1 MTTTLI
7 TGTST
12 GIGFAAA
19 VQMARAGHDVIATMR
34 NPGRAPRLGELA
46 ERDGLPITVLSLD
59 VDSDASVDE
68 AFAEAVTLKGP
79 IDVLVNNA
87 GVGQAFSVEDAS
99 LDDFRQTMET
109 NFFGALR
116 CIKQVIPAMRERG
129 SGCIINVT
137 SIAGR
142 IASSPQA
149 AYSASKFA
157 LEAATEV
164 LAQEMHPFDVRVA
177 LVEPGVI
184 ATPIFNK
191 LHDLLET
198 PYPGERRM
206 SALFAASLSMV
217 QVPPEL
223 VGDKILEIAEDP
235 APKLRYA
242 VGPDAEPFIAWR
254 GAMSD
259 EEWVALNGLVDDEDW
274 AARVEADFGLDVRPF
289 LGKTPAGIVRE

>member
-34 NPGRAPRLGELA
+34 NPGRAPRLAELA
-46 ERDGLPITVLSLD
+46 ERDALPITVLSLD
-59 VDSDASVDE
+59 VDSDASVDQ
-68 AFAEAVTLKGP
+68 AFGEAVALKGP

-99 LDDFRQTMET
+99 LDEFRQTMET

-116 CIKQVIPAMRERG
+116 CMKQVIPAMRERG

-137 SIAGR
+137 SISGR
-142 IASSPQA
+142 IASTPQA

-164 LAQEMHPFDVRVA
+164 LAQEMHPLDVRVA

-198 PYPGERRM
+198 PYAGERRI
-206 SALFAASLSMV
+206 SALFAASLSV
-217 QVPPEL
+217 GQVPPEL

-235 APKLRYA
+235 APMLRHP

-254 GAMSD
+254 DAMSD
-259 EEWVALNGLVDDEDW
+259 EEWVALNGLVDDEEW
-274 AARVEADFGLDVRPF
+274 AARIEADFGLNVRPF
-289 LGKTPAGIVRE
+289 LGTTPAGIVRE